1 MQRVNLRLMM
11 SLKMIGEAFCMNRKL
26 KQDVIISFRVS
37 SRQDK
42 ALFSFLFVEKL
53 TRDLMDR
60 MDSLEE
66 AVRRDHRK
74 MENMLSNIS
83 DIYDKIENNKKILN
97 EKCSKNKL
105 NRVYKTVE
113 KLESSIELIEDT
125 NIIALEH
132 LVKMIKGSARKE
144 TNSKML
150 DFEKL

>member
-1 MQRVNLRLMM
+1 
-11 SLKMIGEAFCMNRKL
+11 MNRKL

>member
-1 MQRVNLRLMM
+1 M
-11 SLKMIGEAFCMNRKL
+11 E
-26 KQDVIISFRVS
+26 
-37 SRQDK
+37 
-42 ALFSFLFVEKL
+42 
-53 TRDLMDR
+53 R

>member
-1 MQRVNLRLMM
+1 M
-11 SLKMIGEAFCMNRKL
+11 
-26 KQDVIISFRVS
+26 IISSRVS

-66 AVRRDHRK
+66 AVRRDHRN

-83 DIYDKIENNKKILN
+83 DIYDKIENNKKSIN

-150 DFEKL
+150 DFEKI